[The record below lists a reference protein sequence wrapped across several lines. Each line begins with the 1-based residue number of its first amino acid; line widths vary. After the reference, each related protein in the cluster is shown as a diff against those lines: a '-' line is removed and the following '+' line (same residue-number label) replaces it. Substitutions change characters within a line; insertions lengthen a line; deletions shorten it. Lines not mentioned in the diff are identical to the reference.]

1 MKDPL
6 ETLREKYWINIY
18 HSDNPKAPICSI
30 EFVEKDNK
38 DIRFKYPV
46 WEDKEKDGKG
56 YVGKLDVKQVDSHN
70 EAKGNAYQ
78 PQDDVM
84 SDEIPF
90 AYLLPMIAPMAA
102 MTMFA

>member
-18 HSDNPKAPICSI
+18 HSDNPKALICSI

-46 WEDKEKDGKG
+46 WKDKEKEGKG

-70 EAKGNAYQ
+70 EAKGNTYQ
-78 PQDDVM
+78 PQDDVEGL
-84 SDEIPF
+84 DDTIPF
-90 AYLLPMIAPMAA
+90 NAPLSL
-102 MTMFA
+102 

>member
-1 MKDPL
+1 MRDPI
-6 ETLREKYWINIY
+6 EILREKYWINIY

-46 WEDKEKDGKG
+46 WKDKEKDGKG
-56 YVGKLDVKQVDSHN
+56 YVGKLDEKRVDSHN

-78 PQDDVM
+78 PEPSGHDLDDI
-84 SDEIPF
+84 IPF
-90 AYLLPMIAPMAA
+90 
-102 MTMFA
+102 